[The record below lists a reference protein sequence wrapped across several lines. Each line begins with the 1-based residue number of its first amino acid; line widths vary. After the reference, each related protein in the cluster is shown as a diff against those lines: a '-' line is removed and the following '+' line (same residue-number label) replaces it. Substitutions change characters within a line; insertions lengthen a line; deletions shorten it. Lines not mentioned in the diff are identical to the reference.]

1 VPFRWDLRFFGLT
14 PESKEQILLEP
25 FFLLGYYFGM
35 TWQDYYSLP
44 VSYKSWLIQ
53 RIKKE
58 IERGSD
64 KGNEL
69 TKAAN
74 DKFLKENCVLIKGK
88 YYYKSEF
95 DKVFSKIVSKITK
108 NG

>member
-1 VPFRWDLRFFGLT
+1 MERY
-14 PESKEQILLEP
+14 SNKE
-25 FFLLGYYFGM
+25 
-35 TWQDYYSLP
+35 
-44 VSYKSWLIQ
+44 LISQ
-53 RIKKE
+53 RNKIN
-58 IERGSD
+58 
-64 KGNEL
+64 NEL

>member
-1 VPFRWDLRFFGLT
+1 MPFRWDLRFFGLT

-69 TKAAN
+69 TKAAHHN
-74 DKFLKENCVLIKGK
+74 DPTTRALAGRHRADAPARLRRF
-88 YYYKSEF
+88 
-95 DKVFSKIVSKITK
+95 T
-108 NG
+108 